1 MRVRRMTTAA
11 ELVMCA
17 VILHNLCVRFSDNSE
32 DLQDGADVN
41 IVDDNFAIEPGRLQ
55 DDRWQQ
61 LLMLMHFLCVEIH
74 NLNLQQIKRHVLIA
88 LTLQSNQYLYLFI
101 S

>member
-1 MRVRRMTTAA
+1 MRVRSMTTAA

-17 VILHNLCVRFSDNSE
+17 VILHNLCVRFSDNGE

-41 IVDDNFAIEPGRLQ
+41 IVDDNFAIEPGRVQ

-61 LLMLMHFLCVEIH
+61 LLMLMHFL
-74 NLNLQQIKRHVLIA
+74 
-88 LTLQSNQYLYLFI
+88 
-101 S
+101 